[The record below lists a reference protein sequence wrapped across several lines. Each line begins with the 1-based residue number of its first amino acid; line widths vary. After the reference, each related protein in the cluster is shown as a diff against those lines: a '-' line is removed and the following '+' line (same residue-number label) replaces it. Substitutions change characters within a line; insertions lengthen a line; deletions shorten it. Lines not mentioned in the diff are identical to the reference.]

1 VLCADAEAVIACAAE
16 AAPRHRREMGMA
28 MLRVREM
35 MAAVLLLVFCVLP
48 LPTRVGAQPAAK
60 PKLVVFIAVD
70 QMRAD
75 YLERYAAL
83 YDKGLKRLTQNGAW
97 FKKAAYPY
105 LNTVTCAGHSTLG
118 TGTFPYKHGMVL
130 NQWYERESD
139 KTVTCNQD
147 SSESEV
153 SYDRLSGPGDS
164 AKRMQ
169 MPTLAEL
176 MRRTLKGRVV
186 TMSIK
191 PRSAIG
197 LAGHEGDSVTWLD
210 ERGAW
215 ETSTAYSKT
224 PAPWLAAFIK
234 GNPITRDAGKVW
246 ERTLPENRYQYSDD
260 GVGEGK
266 PNGWST
272 KFPHPL
278 GAAGDAAYLAHW
290 MQSPF
295 ANDYLGEMA
304 EAAIDA
310 LHLGKG
316 DGVDFLGVSF
326 SSLDIVG
333 HAYGPRSHEV
343 QDVLVRLDATLGK
356 LLAYLDENVGE
367 SNYVLALSADHG
379 VGDIPEQISNGGRQA
394 STVIAAAVEAA
405 LKPLLGGG
413 PFVEANAYTDVYL
426 KTQAAEK
433 LKSDPRVFT
442 AIRDALMRVSG
453 IARVLKGDELASQS
467 ARASNDPQ
475 IRAAALSYFA
485 GRSGDIII
493 IPKENWLLAASVT
506 THGTLYPYDQR
517 VPVLF
522 FGAGIRPVASD
533 DPATPA
539 DIAATLASIVGVH
552 LPSPDGQ
559 VLKSALR

>member
-1 VLCADAEAVIACAAE
+1 MTAV
-16 AAPRHRREMGMA
+16 
-28 MLRVREM
+28 MLF
-35 MAAVLLLVFCVLP
+35 LVVGVLP
-48 LPTRVGAQPAAK
+48 GPSHVAAQQPAGK

-75 YLERYAAL
+75 YLERYASL
-83 YDKGLKRLTQNGAW
+83 YDKGLTRLTHNGAW

-105 LNTVTCAGHSTLG
+105 LNTITCAGHSTLG

-139 KTVTCNQD
+139 KTVTCNED
-147 SSESEV
+147 ASVSEV
-153 SYDRLSGPGDS
+153 SYGSFSGAGDS

-176 MRRTLKGRVV
+176 MRRALKTRVV

-191 PRSAIG
+191 PRAAIG

-215 ETSTAYSKT
+215 TTSTAYSKT

-246 ERTLPENRYQYSDD
+246 TRMLPANRYQYSDD
-260 GVGEGK
+260 GAGEGK

-278 GAAGDAAYLAHW
+278 GPSGDAAYLAHW

-295 ANDYLGEMA
+295 ANDYVGEMA
-304 EAAIDA
+304 EASVEA

-316 DGVDFLGVSF
+316 DGVDFLGISF

-333 HAYGPRSHEV
+333 HTFGPRSHEV
-343 QDVLVRLDATLGK
+343 QDVLARLDATLGK

-367 SNYVLALSADHG
+367 GNYVLALSADHG
-379 VGDIPEQISNGGRQA
+379 VADVPEQISNGGRQA

-405 LKPLLGGG
+405 LKPVLGDG
-413 PFVEANAYTDVYL
+413 PFVEANAYTDLYL
-426 KTQAAEK
+426 KKKAADK
-433 LKSDPRVFT
+433 LKTDRRVFE
-442 AIRDALMRVSG
+442 AISDGLLKVSG
-453 IARVLKGDELASQS
+453 VARVLKGDELASQS
-467 ARASNDPQ
+467 ARTSKDPQ
-475 IRAAALSYFA
+475 VRAAALSYFP

-506 THGTLYPYDQR
+506 THGTLYSYDQR
-517 VPVLF
+517 VPIIF
-522 FGAGIRPVASD
+522 YGAGIRPGAYND
-533 DPATPA
+533 EATPA
-539 DIAATLASIVGVH
+539 DVAATLASIVGVR
-552 LPSPDGQ
+552 LPSPDGH

>member
-1 VLCADAEAVIACAAE
+1 MFRARQAA
-16 AAPRHRREMGMA
+16 A
-28 MLRVREM
+28 LT
-35 MAAVLLLVFCVLP
+35 LLLAFCVLP
-48 LPTRVGAQPAAK
+48 APARVTAQQAAAK
-60 PKLVVFIAVD
+60 PKLVVFVAVD

-75 YLERYAAL
+75 YLERYASL
-83 YDKGLKRLTQNGAW
+83 YDKGFKRLTHGGAW
-97 FKKAAYPY
+97 FRKAAYPY

-130 NQWYERESD
+130 NQWYDRESD
-139 KTVTCNQD
+139 KVVTCNEDPSAQ
-147 SSESEV
+147 EV
-153 SYDRLSGPGDS
+153 SYARFSGVGDS
-164 AKRMQ
+164 AKHMQ

-176 MRRTLKGRVV
+176 MHRSLKSRVV
-186 TMSIK
+186 TMSLK
-191 PRSAIG
+191 ARSAIG
-197 LAGHEGDSVTWLD
+197 LAGHEADSVTWLD

-215 ETSTAYSKT
+215 QTSTAYSKT
-224 PAPWLAAFIK
+224 PDAWVAAFIK

-246 ERTLPENRYQYSDD
+246 ERLLPENRYQYSDD

-272 KFPHPL
+272 RFPHPL
-278 GAAGDAAYLAHW
+278 GPAGDAAYTARW

-295 ANDYLGEMA
+295 ANDYLGDMA

-310 LHLGKG
+310 LHLGKR
-316 DGVDFLGVSF
+316 DGIDFLGVSF

-333 HAYGPRSHEV
+333 HTFGPRSHEV
-343 QDVLVRLDATLGK
+343 QDVLARLDATLGR
-356 LLAYLDENVGE
+356 LLAYLDENIGE
-367 SNYVLALSADHG
+367 GNYVLALSADHG
-379 VGDIPEQISNGGRQA
+379 VADVPEQISNGGRQA

-405 LKPLLGGG
+405 LKPILGAGSS
-413 PFVEANAYTDVYL
+413 VEANAYTDIYL
-426 KTQAAEK
+426 KRAAADK
-433 LKSDPRVFT
+433 LKSDPRVFN
-442 AIRDALMRVSG
+442 AINDALLRVSG
-453 IARVLKGDELASQS
+453 IARVLKGEDLASES
-467 ARASNDPQ
+467 ARTSKDEQ
-475 IRAAALSYFA
+475 VRAAALSYFP

-522 FGAGIRPVASD
+522 YGTGIRPGNYN

-559 VLKSALR
+559 VLKTALR